1 MKLLRAIT
9 YHAIKLKRK
18 CQRAIRYCST
28 GVWKDEKK
36 SWLTNVIKTINLTV
50 RSFTNKQLQQRAGS
64 LTYHTVLA
72 VVPALAMLFA
82 IGRGFGFQNLLQ
94 GELFKFFPAQQQ
106 ALNEAFSFVDGYLAQ
121 ASQGVFVGIGI
132 VVLLWTLISLMGNV
146 EDAFNY
152 VWNVNKG
159 RNFYRKITVYTTLFV
174 LLPILIICSAGIS
187 IFMSNAVQEMVDI
200 EFLSPV
206 LLKILDYTPLFISW
220 IIFSVAFWLIPNTK
234 VKFKYALISG
244 LICGTAFYLLQWL
257 FVSGQIY
264 VAKYNA
270 IYGSFAF
277 LPLLLLWIYLSWM
290 IALIGV
296 GLSYSMQ
303 NYVNYSF
310 HDDIKNI
317 SGNYLDNVTLV
328 TLAVIV
334 KRFEYK
340 QQPCS
345 ANMLTRFYNMPA
357 ELTAKVI
364 ERLKNAQLISVI
376 QSEEDD
382 DRYQPAFDIDLMT
395 VNSVLNALGNAGKS
409 KFAKKVD
416 TRFAHAFDQVRQL
429 KQRQSRTGDLLVK
442 DLLPTE

>member
-1 MKLLRAIT
+1 M
-9 YHAIKLKRK
+9 
-18 CQRAIRYCST
+18 
-28 GVWKDEKK
+28 
-36 SWLTNVIKTINLTV
+36 
-50 RSFTNKQLQQRAGS
+50 
-64 LTYHTVLA
+64 
-72 VVPALAMLFA
+72 
-82 IGRGFGFQNLLQ
+82 
-94 GELFKFFPAQQQ
+94 
-106 ALNEAFSFVDGYLAQ
+106 
-121 ASQGVFVGIGI
+121 
-132 VVLLWTLISLMGNV
+132 
-146 EDAFNY
+146 
-152 VWNVNKG
+152 
-159 RNFYRKITVYTTLFV
+159 
-174 LLPILIICSAGIS
+174 
-187 IFMSNAVQEMVDI
+187 
-200 EFLSPV
+200 
-206 LLKILDYTPLFISW
+206 
-220 IIFSVAFWLIPNTK
+220 
-234 VKFKYALISG
+234 
-244 LICGTAFYLLQWL
+244 
-257 FVSGQIY
+257 SGQIY

-409 KFAKKVD
+409 EFAKKVD

-429 KQRQSRTGDLLVK
+429 KQRQSQTGDLLVK
-442 DLLPTE
+442 NLLPTD

>member
-36 SWLTNVIKTINLTV
+36 LWLTNVIKTINLTV

-409 KFAKKVD
+409 EFAKKVD
-416 TRFAHAFDQVRQL
+416 TRFAHTFDQVRQL

-442 DLLPTE
+442 DLLPTD

>member
-1 MKLLRAIT
+1 MKLLCAIT

-409 KFAKKVD
+409 EFAKKVD

-429 KQRQSRTGDLLVK
+429 KQRQSQTGDLLVK
-442 DLLPTE
+442 NLLPTE